1 MLDVLYKIIL
11 HYEPRNEAVVLLNRS
26 LPFSFV
32 KYHFTHWGI
41 VNAQYLFLAFPDF
54 PLHGAE
60 CPLESKH
67 WRNVVNQAA
76 RQCSVS
82 LIYRRVFK
90 PLIPN
95 LPPCYM
101 HLFSLKAKAPC
112 PFQLIPAGTL
122 RRNVVSLTQR
132 GGSVV
137 PIRPGRSLGNI
148 VVRGNKY
155 DPLSNWTVRRHHS
168 IAFLDPTCRI
178 SRDQAQPA
186 ENASQEAASKQICL
200 AALIILLMITSTYM
214 IWIILAFRTSE
225 DFCIIFASQ
234 EASSK

>member
-1 MLDVLYKIIL
+1 MLN
-11 HYEPRNEAVVLLNRS
+11 P
-26 LPFSFV
+26 
-32 KYHFTHWGI
+32 
-41 VNAQYLFLAFPDF
+41 
-54 PLHGAE
+54 
-60 CPLESKH
+60 
-67 WRNVVNQAA
+67 AA

-122 RRNVVSLTQR
+122 QRNVVSLTQR

-155 DPLSNWTVRRHHS
+155 DLSLIGRCGDTIPLHSWILHVGLAGIRHNQLRMHHKRPLQNRSVSQHS
-168 IAFLDPTCRI
+168 PYF
-178 SRDQAQPA
+178 
-186 ENASQEAASKQICL
+186 
-200 AALIILLMITSTYM
+200 
-214 IWIILAFRTSE
+214 
-225 DFCIIFASQ
+225 
-234 EASSK
+234 